1 MAIGLAAAFGVAR
14 LMSSLLFEISP
25 IDPLTYALVSLALF
39 GATVLACYLPALR
52 ATRVDPIGA
61 LRAE

>member
-1 MAIGLAAAFGVAR
+1 
-14 LMSSLLFEISP
+14 MSSLLFGVSP
-25 IDPLTYALVSLALF
+25 VDPLTYALVSLTLF
-39 GATVLACYLPALR
+39 AATVLACYLPALR